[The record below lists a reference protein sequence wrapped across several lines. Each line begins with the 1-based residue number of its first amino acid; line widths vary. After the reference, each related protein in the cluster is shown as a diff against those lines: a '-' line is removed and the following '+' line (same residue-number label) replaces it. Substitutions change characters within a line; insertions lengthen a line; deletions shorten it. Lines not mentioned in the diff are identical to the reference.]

1 MDFTKQEV
9 DQLNAVIKVKV
20 TPADYE
26 SKVDAALKTYQKK
39 ANMPGFRPGKVPS
52 GMIRKMYG
60 KSLLMD
66 EINKLLQENLYKYIS
81 ENNIEA
87 LGNPLPKADSD
98 NKIDWDNQKDF
109 EFTYDIG
116 LAPKFKVE
124 LSDKDKFTKYVV
136 RMDDESINKYT
147 SDICKRYGKVATA
160 DISEENDILFGDFVE
175 LDEAGIIVPGGIF
188 KSSSL
193 AVERMKNE
201 ELKKQLIGLKKG
213 DKIIVESLKLSENIT
228 DLAAML
234 GIDKEKAAQLKCK
247 FQYTVTNISRL
258 APADMNQELFDKV
271 YGKDVVKTAEEFNA
285 KIKEE
290 LTAMF
295 ENDSEKRL
303 KNDIVEAL
311 MKKIAVNLPDEF
323 LKRWLM
329 EVNEKPLT
337 IEQIAAEYPSY
348 SEMLKWQ
355 LIENK
360 ILKEHQIKVDS
371 DEAIAYVKELVKNHF
386 LEAGQASI
394 DDAEIEKTAQR
405 VLANE
410 EESKKVY
417 NDLYEKKTMKL
428 YTSTFTIEEKEVSYE
443 EFSKQ

>member
-26 SKVDAALKTYQKK
+26 TKVDAALKTYQKK

-52 GMIRKMYG
+52 GMIKKMYG
-60 KSLLMD
+60 KSLLVD
-66 EINKLLQENLYKYIS
+66 EINKLLQENLYKYIT

-87 LGNPLPKADSD
+87 LGNPLPKHDAE
-98 NKIDWDNQKDF
+98 KQIDWDNQKDF
-109 EFTYDIG
+109 EFTYEIG
-116 LAPKFKVE
+116 LAPKFNVE
-124 LSDKDKFTKYVV
+124 LSAKEKFNKYIV
-136 RMDDESINKYT
+136 RIDDELINKYA
-147 SDICKRYGKVATA
+147 SDIYKRYGKVATA
-160 DISEENDILFGDFVE
+160 EVSEADDILFGDFVE
-175 LDEAGIIVPGGIF
+175 LDAAGNIVPGGIF

-193 AVERMKNE
+193 AVERIKNE
-201 ELKKQLIGLKKG
+201 GLKKQIIGLKKG
-213 DKIIVESLKLSENIT
+213 DKVIVESSKLSENMT

-234 GIDKEKAAQLKCK
+234 GIDKEKAAQLKCN

-258 APADMNQELFDKV
+258 APAEKNQELFDKV
-271 YGKDVVKTAEEFNA
+271 YGKDVVKTEEEFNA

-290 LTAMF
+290 LTGMF
-295 ENDSEKRL
+295 SNDSEKRL
-303 KNDIVEAL
+303 KRDIVEAL
-311 MKKIAVNLPDEF
+311 MKKIAISLPDEF

-337 IEQIAAEYPSY
+337 YEQISAEYVGY
-348 SEMLKWQ
+348 AEMLKWQ

-360 ILKEHQIKVDS
+360 ILKDHQIKVDN
-371 DEAIAYVKELVKNHF
+371 DEATAYVKELVKVHY
-386 LEAGQASI
+386 LRAGQANI
-394 DDAEIEKTAQR
+394 DENEIEKTAQR

-410 EESKKVY
+410 EEAKKVY

-443 EFSKQ
+443 EFSKS